1 MELQIIMDYR
11 GVFLVVVGIEG
22 LLAAD
27 NALVLAVMVKHLPKK
42 ERRKALYYRLAV
54 AVIIRFAALFMI
66 SFLVDVWQ
74 VQAIGAVYLLFISIK
89 YLYAKATNH
98 GSQQPMKEGQSG
110 FWMTVLKIEFADIA
124 FAVDSILAAVALA
137 MTLPATN

>member
-1 MELQIIMDYR
+1 MEIQLIIAYLR
-11 GVFLVVVGIEG
+11 VFLVLVGLER

-27 NALVLAVMVKHLPKK
+27 NTIVLAVMVKHLPKK
-42 ERRKALYYRLAV
+42 ERRKPLFYGLAG
-54 AVIIRFAALFMI
+54 AFILRYAALFMI

-74 VQAIGAVYLLFISIK
+74 VQAIGVVYLLFISIK

-98 GSQQPMKEGQSG
+98 GSQQPIKEGQSG

-124 FAVDSILAAVALA
+124 FAVDSILAAVAL
-137 MTLPATN
+137 

>member
-1 MELQIIMDYR
+1 MEMQLIIEYLW
-11 GVFLVVVGIEG
+11 VFLVLVGLEG

-27 NALVLAVMVKHLPKK
+27 KALVLAVMVKHLPKK
-42 ERRKALYYRLAV
+42 ERKKALFYGLAGAFILRV
-54 AVIIRFAALFMI
+54 AALFMI
-66 SFLVDVWQ
+66 SLLVDACQ
-74 VQAIGAVYLLFISIK
+74 VQAIRSVYLLFISIK

-98 GSQQPMKEGQSG
+98 GSQQPIKEGQSG

-137 MTLPATN
+137 MT